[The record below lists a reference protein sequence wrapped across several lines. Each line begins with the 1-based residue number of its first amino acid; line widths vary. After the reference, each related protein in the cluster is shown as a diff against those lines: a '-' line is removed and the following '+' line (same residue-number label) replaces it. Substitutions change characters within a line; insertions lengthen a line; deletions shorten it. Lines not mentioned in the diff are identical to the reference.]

1 MNYIQSACGRQVH
14 VRVAVNTTGG
24 GGGGGGVERC
34 VEYTDTKS
42 YDKPRTGSPT
52 QTQAWHTHTNTRAQ
66 IINIYIWART
76 RCTWGTFQ
84 ASKAS
89 KTLTRTNQYTHLP
102 VRINKHL
109 PVRINKTLTHTD
121 Q

>member
-1 MNYIQSACGRQVH
+1 MDYNQSACGRQVH
-14 VRVAVNTTGG
+14 VRVAVSTTGG
-24 GGGGGGVERC
+24 GGGGGGVEKC

-66 IINIYIWART
+66 IYKYIYM
-76 RCTWGTFQ
+76 GTHALHMGYIPSLQ
-84 ASKAS
+84 SLQNTYPYES
-89 KTLTRTNQYTHLP
+89 IYTLTRT
-102 VRINKHL
+102 
-109 PVRINKTLTHTD
+109 D